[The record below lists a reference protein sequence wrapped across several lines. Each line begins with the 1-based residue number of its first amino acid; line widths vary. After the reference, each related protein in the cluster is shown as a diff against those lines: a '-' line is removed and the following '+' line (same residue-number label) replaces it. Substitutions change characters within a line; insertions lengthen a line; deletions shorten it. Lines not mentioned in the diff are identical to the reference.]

1 MPNVRTHD
9 LITTTS
15 GVALF
20 PISWVAVPGH
30 SVTVALVISSAHL
43 LAGLL
48 FSPDLDIR
56 AVNYRRW
63 GPLRVLWWPYS
74 KAIPH
79 RSLLSHG
86 LVIGP
91 LLQLLY
97 FVVVFGGLFSALL
110 LLLGQHSLWSSM
122 LGSVFRFMDQYP
134 ALVLAGLVGFVTGG
148 ASHSIPD
155 WISTGAKR
163 TWNSWTKY

>member
-1 MPNVRTHD
+1 
-9 LITTTS
+9 
-15 GVALF
+15 
-20 PISWVAVPGH
+20 
-30 SVTVALVISSAHL
+30 
-43 LAGLL
+43 
-48 FSPDLDIR
+48 
-56 AVNYRRW
+56 
-63 GPLRVLWWPYS
+63 LRVLWWPYS

-97 FVVVFGGLFSALL
+97 FVMVFGGLFSALL

-122 LGSVFRFMDQYP
+122 LGGVLAFMDRYP
-134 ALVLAGLVGFVTGG
+134 ALVLAVLVGFVTGG

-163 TWNSWTKY
+163 TWNSWTR